1 MIDELRQSGELSTA
15 WTPKQRIFAAAYLRH
30 RVGSRAVRE
39 AGYDVD
45 NPERAASIAKALLA
59 VPHVRGHIATRSQEL
74 LNRYEAGA
82 ERVID
87 ELASIAFLNPG
98 DMIRPDDDGQAVL
111 DLRDL
116 TDRQWKG
123 IGEISIEEKTT
134 IDARTGEPTVTKT
147 TKLKPLD
154 KLKALEALGR
164 HHKLF
169 TDKIELSG
177 AVDIAGRI
185 NAARDAMRARRE
197 GKQDDGGSDKPE

>member
-1 MIDELRQSGELSTA
+1 MIDELRQSGELGVE
-15 WTPKQRIFAAAYLRH
+15 WTIKQRLFAAAYLRH
-30 RVGSRAVRE
+30 KVGSRAVRE

-45 NPERAASIAKALLA
+45 NPERAASIAKALLLR
-59 VPHVRGHIATRSQEL
+59 PHVRSHILERTREL
-74 LNRYEAGA
+74 LSRYDADA
-82 ERVID
+82 NRVID
-87 ELASIAFLNPG
+87 ELATIAFLNPA

-116 TDRQWKG
+116 TDRQWKA
-123 IGEISIEEKTT
+123 IGQIEIDEKTT
-134 IDARTGEPTVTKT
+134 VDPTTGQNVTTKT

-169 TDKIELSG
+169 TDKLELSG

-185 NAARDAMRARRE
+185 KAARDAMRAKRE
-197 GKQDDGGSDKPE
+197 GNSSDDGSGQSD